1 MIVKTV
7 KAAGLENINC
17 SGGRSGKHQLLR
29 RRSKCKHQK
38 KGRAMEKYRDI
49 INLPHH
55 VSSVHPPMSM
65 INRAAQFSPF
75 AALSGYD
82 DAIVETARLTDRR
95 IELTEAEEAEIGKAL
110 SSLKR
115 GDKVEMTWFVPDR
128 KKDGGRYVTETVTV
142 KQVVAAEGKVVLM
155 DGRGIEIASIIGV
168 EA

>member
-1 MIVKTV
+1 
-7 KAAGLENINC
+7 
-17 SGGRSGKHQLLR
+17 
-29 RRSKCKHQK
+29 
-38 KGRAMEKYRDI
+38 MEKYRDI

-115 GDKVEMTWFVPDR
+115 GDKVELTWFVPDR

-155 DGRGIEIASIIGV
+155 DGAITMQGRTAWLSGSAQATDV
-168 EA
+168 R